1 MASRPEDALVAYR
14 IADGRYPLLD
24 GAGAQRRG
32 GRWNSPGKAAIY
44 GALTYAGALLEVLA
58 HGGIGK
64 VPRTQRW
71 IRIEI
76 PKGVAVEEAGAV
88 SGWEASDQIA
98 SRAYGDRWLDEKRSV
113 ALIVPSLV
121 GRPNERNIVI
131 NPAHPDFTRLRASEP
146 EPVIWDSRL

>member
-1 MASRPEDALVAYR
+1 MASRPEEPLYAYR
-14 IADGRYPLLD
+14 IADGRYPLFD

-44 GALTYAGALLEVLA
+44 GALSYAGALLEVLA

-76 PKGVAVEEAGAV
+76 PAGVKIEEADDIP
-88 SGWEASDQIA
+88 GWDAADYTA
-98 SRAYGDRWLDEKRSV
+98 SRAFGDKWLDDRRSV
-113 ALIVPSLV
+113 ALVVPSLV
-121 GRPNERNIVI
+121 GRPNERNVVI
-131 NPAHPDFTRLRASEP
+131 NPLHSDFGRLRVTEP
-146 EPVIWDSRL
+146 VPVIWDSRL

>member
-1 MASRPEDALVAYR
+1 MASRPEEPIVAYR
-14 IADGRYPLLD
+14 IADGRYPLFD

-32 GRWNSPGKAAIY
+32 GRWNSPGKPAIY
-44 GALTYAGALLEVLA
+44 GALSYAGALLEVLA

-76 PKGVAVEEAGAV
+76 PKGVTVEESGEV
-88 SGWEASDQIA
+88 SGWDASDLTA
-98 SRAYGDRWLDEKRSV
+98 SRAFGDRWLDEKRSV
-113 ALIVPSLV
+113 ALVVPSLV

-131 NPAHPDFTRLRASEP
+131 NPTHPDFSRLRTSEP
-146 EPVIWDSRL
+146 AAVIWDSRL

>member
-1 MASRPEDALVAYR
+1 MASRPDEPLVAYR
-14 IADGRYPLLD
+14 IADGRYPLFD

-44 GALTYAGALLEVLA
+44 GALSYAGALLEVLA

-76 PKGVAVEEAGAV
+76 PKGIAVEEAGDV

-98 SRAYGDRWLDEKRSV
+98 SRAFGDRWLDEKRSV

-131 NPAHPDFTRLRASEP
+131 NPSHPDFPRIRASDP